1 MTPMKATM
9 MTSEMNLPKPPIK
22 SPVKGAGLTKPGIVI
37 LQFALIAFVAMI
49 EIFFRSNVG
58 FLTGLAIWTSYYG
71 ALIYGRPGTTYVAV
85 VNPPI
90 AFGAAAILLLPTVGG
105 FSLSITRLGV
115 DLVSGLASVAPFLL
129 SGALFGWWYYF
140 KERKTLLARSA

>member
-1 MTPMKATM
+1 MKSSLPQPPMK
-9 MTSEMNLPKPPIK
+9 SPI
-22 SPVKGAGLTKPGIVI
+22 KGAGLTKPGIVI
-37 LQFALIAFVAMI
+37 LQFLAIAFVAMI

-58 FLTGLAIWTSYYG
+58 FLTGIALWATYYG
-71 ALIYGRPGTTYVAV
+71 GLIYGRPGTTYVAV

-90 AFGAAAILLLPTVGG
+90 AFGLAAILLLPTIGG
-105 FSLSITRLGV
+105 MSLSITRLGV

-140 KERKTLLARSA
+140 KENRNLLSRSA

>member
-1 MTPMKATM
+1 
-9 MTSEMNLPKPPIK
+9 MTSNLPQPPIK
-22 SPVKGAGLTKPGIVI
+22 NPIKGAGLTKPGIVI
-37 LQFALIAFVAMI
+37 LQFVFISFVALI

-58 FLTGLAIWTSYYG
+58 FLTGIAIWASYYG

-129 SGALFGWWYYF
+129 SGALFGWWHYF
-140 KERKTLLARSA
+140 KLVKQATFTS

>member
-1 MTPMKATM
+1 
-9 MTSEMNLPKPPIK
+9 MTSSLPQPPIK
-22 SPVKGAGLTKPGIVI
+22 NPIKGAGLTKPGIVI
-37 LQFALIAFVAMI
+37 LQFAFIAFVALI

-58 FLTGLAIWTSYYG
+58 FLTGIAIWASYYG

-90 AFGAAAILLLPTVGG
+90 AFGAAAVLLLPTVGG

-140 KERKTLLARSA
+140 KEQKERTSTS

>member
-1 MTPMKATM
+1 
-9 MTSEMNLPKPPIK
+9 MTSSLPQPPIK
-22 SPVKGAGLTKPGIVI
+22 NPIKGAGLTKPGIVI
-37 LQFALIAFVAMI
+37 LQFVFIAFVALI

-58 FLTGLAIWTSYYG
+58 FLTGIAIWASYYG

-90 AFGAAAILLLPTVGG
+90 AFGAASILLLPTVGG

-129 SGALFGWWYYF
+129 SGALFGWWHYF
-140 KERKTLLARSA
+140 KERKTLPARSA

>member
-1 MTPMKATM
+1 MKAIT
-9 MTSEMNLPKPPIK
+9 MTSRLPQPPIK
-22 SPVKGAGLTKPGIVI
+22 SPIKGAGLTKPGIVI
-37 LQFALIAFVAMI
+37 LQFAFIAFVALI

-58 FLTGLAIWTSYYG
+58 FLTGIAIWASYYG

-90 AFGAAAILLLPTVGG
+90 AFGAAAVLLLPTVGG

-140 KERKTLLARSA
+140 KERKELLARSA

>member
-1 MTPMKATM
+1 MRD
-9 MTSEMNLPKPPIK
+9 ELPQPPFK
-22 SPVKGAGLTKPGIVI
+22 SPVKGAGLTKPGVVI
-37 LQFALIAFVAMI
+37 LQFLFITFIALI

-58 FLTGLAIWTSYYG
+58 FLTGLAIWASYYG

>member
-1 MTPMKATM
+1 MEKM
-9 MTSEMNLPKPPIK
+9 SNLPINSPIK
-22 SPVKGAGLTKPGIVI
+22 GPGLTKPGVVI
-37 LQFALIAFVAMI
+37 LQFLFISFIALI

-58 FLTGLAIWTSYYG
+58 FLTGIAIWASYYG

>member
-1 MTPMKATM
+1 MAKMTPMKAMM

-58 FLTGLAIWTSYYG
+58 FLTGLAIW
-71 ALIYGRPGTTYVAV
+71 
-85 VNPPI
+85 I
-90 AFGAAAILLLPTVGG
+90 A
-105 FSLSITRLGV
+105 
-115 DLVSGLASVAPFLL
+115 
-129 SGALFGWWYYF
+129 Y
-140 KERKTLLARSA
+140 

>member
-1 MTPMKATM
+1 MK
-9 MTSEMNLPKPPIK
+9 NKIQ
-22 SPVKGAGLTKPGIVI
+22 GAGLTKPGVAI
-37 LQFALIAFVAMI
+37 LQFIFIAFVAMI

-58 FLTGLAIWTSYYG
+58 FLTGFAIWGAYYG
-71 ALIYGRPGTTYVAV
+71 GLVYGRPGTTYVSV

-90 AFGAAAILLLPTVGG
+90 AFGMAAIILLPTVGG

-129 SGALFGWWYYF
+129 SGALFGWFRYF
-140 KERKTLLARSA
+140 QESKSSLTSGA